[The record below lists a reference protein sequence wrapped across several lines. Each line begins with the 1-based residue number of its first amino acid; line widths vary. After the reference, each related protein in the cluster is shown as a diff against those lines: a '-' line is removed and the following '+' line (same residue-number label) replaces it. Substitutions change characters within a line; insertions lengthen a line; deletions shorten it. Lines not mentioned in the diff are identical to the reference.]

1 MMKVWFILVVA
12 LVAVKASYIPYP
24 MAVPPVN
31 ISEILGKQTRIVNGN
46 VAALGQFPYFAQI
59 LLTVGGNSYLCGGSI
74 ISNRWILTAA
84 HCATGVSSFQIFVG
98 SVQINK
104 GTKYFSQEKYIHPSY
119 NMYLNYDIALIRVN
133 STIIFTD
140 NVKPITLP
148 SVGES
153 NQYEGYKPLIM
164 GFGMRGDYQGTSSL
178 LKYAEVSVISNS
190 QCEITFG
197 PAVIIPSTMCTVG
210 LAGQNT
216 CNGDSGGPVVYDNVQ
231 IGIISFVHV
240 NGCESGNP
248 FGHVRV
254 ASLRQWILDVS
265 GI

>member
-1 MMKVWFILVVA
+1 MMKVWFILVLA

-31 ISEILGKQTRIVNGN
+31 ISESLEKQTRIVNGN
-46 VAALGQFPYFAQI
+46 FAVLGQFPYFAQI
-59 LLTVGGNSYLCGGSI
+59 FLTVDGFNSLCGGSI

-84 HCATGVSSFQIFVG
+84 HCADGVSRFQIFVG
-98 SVQINK
+98 SVEITK
-104 GTKYFSQEKYIHPSY
+104 GTQYFFQEKYIHPNY

-140 NVKPITLP
+140 YVKPITLP
-148 SVGES
+148 SIGEL

-164 GFGMRGDYQGTSSL
+164 GFGKLGDNQATSSR

-190 QCEITFG
+190 QCEKSFG

-216 CNGDSGGPVVYDNVQ
+216 CNGDSGGPVVYNNVQ
-231 IGIISFVHV
+231 IGVISFVHSA
-240 NGCESGNP
+240 GCQSGNP

-254 ASLRQWILDVS
+254 ASLRQWILDVT